1 MDQSMQMPRVTPKN
15 FETMSDECHSA
26 LKKIPG
32 DGLKGKYAPVNVL
45 GTLMYGPNLMPDF
58 LLYWVNSKL
67 NMSLTVR
74 EQELIILRM
83 ALHYNCEYVWKHHV
97 PVAQEFKVTEEE
109 LSAVKKLPLPKIFSA
124 REEALI
130 VLTDEMVM
138 NKNID
143 DKHWNQ
149 YKSFLSETDLIDLI
163 HLISQYV
170 LFSLTNNVMRV
181 RLEPA
186 LNEIMSLNTKH

>member
-1 MDQSMQMPRVTPKN
+1 MDQSIALPRVSPKN
-15 FETMSDECHSA
+15 FQTMSDECHSV
-26 LKKIPG
+26 LKRIPG

-67 NMSLTVR
+67 NMSLSVR

-97 PVAQEFKVTEEE
+97 PVAQEFKVTHEE
-109 LSAVKKLPLPKIFSA
+109 LLAVKDLPLPKIFSP
-124 REEALI
+124 REEALL
-130 VLTDEMVM
+130 VLTDEMVIH
-138 NKNID
+138 KNID
-143 DKHWNQ
+143 DKNWNQ
-149 YKSFLSETDLIDLI
+149 YKSVLSETDLIDLI

-181 RLEPA
+181 QVEPA
-186 LNEIMSLNTKH
+186 LNEIMSLHSKQ